1 MIFLKRITQLHQQVG
16 VIISSTDAG
25 GANRCRELAGL
36 LQTELVVLDKRRY
49 ADNQA
54 EVMNVIGDVSGKNV
68 VLYDDICDTAGSLCH
83 AGEALLKKG
92 AKSVYAAITH
102 AVLSGPAVERLAQS
116 KFERIFFS
124 DSIPMSDAAM
134 KTIGDK
140 LEIVSCADSIARVL
154 RSTHNNESVQ
164 VQWKEMIDE
173 VSENK

>member
-1 MIFLKRITQLHQQVG
+1 M
-16 VIISSTDAG
+16 IISSTDAG

-36 LQTELVVLDKRRY
+36 LKTELVVLDKRRY
-49 ADNQA
+49 ADNEA
-54 EVMNVIGDVSGKNV
+54 EVMNVIGEVAGKNV

-102 AVLSGPAVERLAQS
+102 AVLSGPAVDRLAKS

-124 DSIPMSDAAM
+124 DSIPISDEAS
-134 KTIGDK
+134 KTIGAK
-140 LEIVSCADSIARVL
+140 LEIVSCAGAIARVL
-154 RSTHNNESVQ
+154 RSAHNNESVQ
-164 VQWKEMIDE
+164 SKWKEMINE